1 MRISLIISLVI
12 GLTLSMKVPAQA
24 GEPLVDTTFSG
35 VSEIVITNMSD
46 NAGVTITDRA
56 IITNLTKTI
65 TLVPK
70 EPCKCEHTDVIW
82 FQKAA
87 SRIYVHLC
95 DHCFVIRDNES
106 DKNYWF
112 EMPKAFLAAYQTVL
126 RNAKK
131 QNPTNKSS
139 LSPGS
144 PSQADL

>member
-12 GLTLSMKVPAQA
+12 GLTLSMKVSAQA
-24 GEPLVDTTFSG
+24 GETLVDTNFSG
-35 VSEIVITNMSD
+35 VSEIVITN
-46 NAGVTITDRA
+46 NANNTGVTITDRA
-56 IITNLTKTI
+56 IITNLTKTM

-70 EPCKCEHTDVIW
+70 KPCKCEHTEVIW
-82 FQKAA
+82 FRKTA

-112 EMPKAFLAAYQTVL
+112 EMPKAFLAEYQAVL
-126 RNAKK
+126 RNANKR
-131 QNPTNKSS
+131 NPTNKSS